1 VLITHAKNNRL
12 SQIFES
18 TVTGTFFKKWDAPIK
33 HRQFWLI
40 HAGIVRGTISI
51 DEGAKNAILEGK
63 SLLMPGIV
71 EFKGM
76 FNKDDIVSIES
87 DGKPIAKGKVNY
99 SNQELARFTE
109 ISEDERKDYF
119 KKFGIREIISSENI
133 GMLRYDL

>member
-1 VLITHAKNNRL
+1 
-12 SQIFES
+12 
-18 TVTGTFFKKWDAPIK
+18 
-33 HRQFWLI
+33 
-40 HAGIVRGTISI
+40 
-51 DEGAKNAILEGK
+51 
-63 SLLMPGIV
+63 
-71 EFKGM
+71 M

>member
-1 VLITHAKNNRL
+1 
-12 SQIFES
+12 
-18 TVTGTFFKKWDAPIK
+18 
-33 HRQFWLI
+33 
-40 HAGIVRGTISI
+40 
-51 DEGAKNAILEGK
+51 
-63 SLLMPGIV
+63 MPGIV

-119 KKFGIREIISSENI
+119 KKLASGKSFRVKISECSAMICKLVVLNLFFGLYFNH
-133 GMLRYDL
+133 Y